1 MSDDWL
7 NQLNQIREDDKAKR
21 QQAQAETEPLTL
33 PQNQAVDLLR
43 QIKAHELLRQV
54 QRALLGGQGT
64 LDVFDQAHDYDRLLA
79 LVWQGPI
86 SEARRPDPNDPEL
99 YSYILVGVR
108 QGKVWVN
115 SKRLPEATP
124 EALKQALLAACKNP
138 RREKPGKLKEI
149 IDK

>member
-1 MSDDWL
+1 
-7 NQLNQIREDDKAKR
+7 
-21 QQAQAETEPLTL
+21 
-33 PQNQAVDLLR
+33 
-43 QIKAHELLRQV
+43 
-54 QRALLGGQGT
+54 
-64 LDVFDQAHDYDRLLA
+64 VFDQAHDYDRLLA

-124 EALKQALLAACKNP
+124 EVLKQALLAACKNP

>member
-7 NQLNQIREDDKAKR
+7 DQLNQIREADKAKH
-21 QQAQAETEPLTL
+21 QAKPEAEPAPP
-33 PQNQAVDLLR
+33 PQNLAVELLR

-64 LDVFDQAHDYDRLLA
+64 LDMFDRAQDYDRLLA

-108 QGKVWVN
+108 QEQVWVN
-115 SKRLPEATP
+115 NKRLPEATP